1 MFFRSLKGNVK
12 ALLKLYHLPSQ
23 KVAENAAWFCGEL
36 WKEIKTLLNIACK
49 TLEQKEEDAILRK

>member
-12 ALLKLYHLPSQ
+12 AFLKLYYLVKKQLKMP
-23 KVAENAAWFCGEL
+23 WFCGVL

>member
-1 MFFRSLKGNVK
+1 M
-12 ALLKLYHLPSQ
+12 P
-23 KVAENAAWFCGEL
+23 WFCGVL